1 MNFVT
6 DVGVGLRNS
15 GETLFHNLDQHKMT
29 TTFLFLS
36 LLGVIANVML
46 TSHVSPANVL
56 PTCTVIIDSLSLYLR
71 ASLTQVKRD
80 ARRCYV
86 DNAYAQRVSEIVST
100 FSVLFDEC

>member
-1 MNFVT
+1 
-6 DVGVGLRNS
+6 
-15 GETLFHNLDQHKMT
+15 MT

-71 ASLTQVKRD
+71 ASLT
-80 ARRCYV
+80 
-86 DNAYAQRVSEIVST
+86 
-100 FSVLFDEC
+100 